1 MHGMNAVKK
10 ASPRAAWSAL
20 APGEHSVQ
28 IYGHDNT
35 FLDTLEGF
43 VTGGIFAGEGVVV
56 IATAPHLHDLEKRL
70 RSNTWLQLDRAR
82 WEERYVA
89 LLAQEVLDRFMVDGR
104 PDEARFEATVQPL
117 LERARLG
124 RRKMRAFGEMVAL
137 LWSQGNA
144 PAALEL
150 EQLWNALVKRE
161 RFALFCAYPRSCFD
175 GDDDTSLKLVCSAHS
190 RMM

>member
-1 MHGMNAVKK
+1 MNAIRK

-20 APGEHSVQ
+20 APDEHSVQ
-28 IYGHDNT
+28 IYGDDNT

-56 IATAPHLHDLEKRL
+56 IATASHLHDLEKRL

-82 WEERYVA
+82 WEERYIA
-89 LLAQEVLDRFMVDGR
+89 LLAQEVLDRFMVNGR
-104 PDEARFEATVQPL
+104 PGEALFGAAVRPL
-117 LERARLG
+117 LARARAG

-144 PAALEL
+144 AAALEL
-150 EQLWNALVKRE
+150 ERLWNVLIKRE
-161 RFALFCAYPRSCFD
+161 RFSHFCAYPRSLFKR
-175 GDDDTSLKLVCSAHS
+175 DDEASFQSVCAAHS
-190 RMM
+190 RVM

>member
-1 MHGMNAVKK
+1 MNAVRKT
-10 ASPRAAWSAL
+10 SPRAAWNAI
-20 APGEHSVQ
+20 APDEHSVQ
-28 IYGHDNT
+28 IYDHDNM
-35 FLDTLEGF
+35 FVDTLEGF
-43 VTGGIFAGEGVVV
+43 VTGGILAGEGVVV

-82 WEERYVA
+82 WEERYIA

-104 PDEARFEATVQPL
+104 PDEARFEAAVQPL
-117 LERARLG
+117 LARARAE

-150 EQLWNALVKRE
+150 ERLWNALIKRE
-161 RFALFCAYPRSCFD
+161 RFALFCAYPRSCFNRD
-175 GDDDTSLKLVCSAHS
+175 AESLQSVCGAHS
-190 RMM
+190 RLM